1 MKAAALLAFLAMTTA
16 ALAAAAYGAA
26 APKAPEP
33 ARPVD
38 AASFYAGRWYE
49 FARTPKSFNAGCVAG
64 VTDFQAKDGGM
75 TERDACHDKTPDGK
89 EEAVA
94 GPLKILNPGTNTKVD
109 VAYRLLGGLFPV
121 HREYWVLDHGDDWFM
136 IANPEMTEV
145 NLYSRQ
151 PRPAQA
157 LMDKMTKQIKD
168 LGYAGLLE
176 FPALSAAKP

>member
-1 MKAAALLAFLAMTTA
+1 MKAAMALALLAITTSA
-16 ALAAAAYGAA
+16 FAA

-33 ARPVD
+33 AKPVD

-64 VTDFQAKDGGM
+64 VTDYQARDGGI
-75 TERDACHDKTPDGK
+75 TERDACHDKAPDGK

-157 LMDKMTKQIKD
+157 LIDKMTKQIKD
-168 LGYAGLLE
+168 LGYAGPLE

>member
-1 MKAAALLAFLAMTTA
+1 MKSAATLMALLAMTSA
-16 ALAAAAYGAA
+16 ALAA

-33 ARPVD
+33 AKAVD

-64 VTDFQAKDGGM
+64 VTDYQARDGGI
-75 TERDACHDKTPDGK
+75 TERDACHAKTPDGK

-94 GPLKILNPGTNTKVD
+94 GPLKILNPGANTKVD
-109 VAYRLLGGLFPV
+109 VAYRILGGLFPI

-136 IANPEMTEV
+136 IANPDMTEV
-145 NLYSRQ
+145 NLYSRL
-151 PRPAQA
+151 PRPNPA

-168 LGYAGLLE
+168 LGYAGPLE
-176 FPALSAAKP
+176 FPALSAARP

>member
-1 MKAAALLAFLAMTTA
+1 MKVAILLALMAMTSSA
-16 ALAAAAYGAA
+16 IAA

-38 AASFYAGRWYE
+38 GASLFSGRWYE

-64 VTDFQAKDGGM
+64 VTDYTVTKDGI

-89 EEAVA
+89 EQALSGA
-94 GPLKILNPGTNTKVD
+94 LKILNPGTNTKVD
-109 VAYRLLGGLFPV
+109 VAYRILGGLFPV

-145 NLYSRQ
+145 NLYSRN
-151 PRPAQA
+151 PRPLQA
-157 LMDKMTKQIKD
+157 LMDRMTKQIKE
-168 LGYAGLLE
+168 LGYAGPLE
-176 FPALSAAKP
+176 FPTLSAARP